1 MPKNNKNIVIVDY
14 GVGNTGTILNMVRK
28 IGFNCLISN
37 DITVLMSADKIIL
50 PGVGSFDRAMEN
62 LKDLELIDALNGK
75 AFNEKIPVLGIC
87 LGMQLLAKD
96 STEGVLPGLGWIDA
110 NVKKF
115 DIDKALKVP
124 HMGWN
129 YTIQQKESSL
139 FFDMYTTPR
148 FYHVHSYYFV
158 CNNDEDI
165 LTTTNYGGEF
175 TSSVNKGNIYGVQ
188 FHPEKSHK
196 FGMKLLENFAK
207 I

>member
-1 MPKNNKNIVIVDY
+1 MIVIIDY
-14 GVGNTGTILNMVRK
+14 GMGNLGSIQNILKK
-28 IGFNCLISN
+28 IGVNSI
-37 DITVLMSADKIIL
+37 ITSDVDEINNANKIIL
-50 PGVGSFDRAMEN
+50 PGVGAFDRAMQN
-62 LKDLELIDALNGK
+62 LKDLKLIDILNEKAL
-75 AFNEKIPVLGIC
+75 NEKIPVLGIC

-148 FYHVHSYYFV
+148 FYHVHSYYFA
-158 CNNDEDI
+158 CNDDEDI
-165 LTTTNYGGEF
+165 LTITNYGGEF

>member
-1 MPKNNKNIVIVDY
+1 MGNLGSIQNI
-14 GVGNTGTILNMVRK
+14 LKK
-28 IGFNCLISN
+28 IGVDSV
-37 DITVLMSADKIIL
+37 ITSDVDKINNASKIIL

-62 LKDLELIDALNGK
+62 LKNLKLIDILNEKAL
-75 AFNEKIPVLGIC
+75 NEKIPVLGIC

-129 YTIQQKESSL
+129 YTIQKKESSL
-139 FFDMYTTPR
+139 FFNMYSDPR
-148 FYHVHSYYFV
+148 FYHVHSYYFK
-158 CNNDEDI
+158 CNNIHDI
-165 LTTTNYGGEF
+165 LTTTDYGGEF
-175 TSSVNKGNIYGVQ
+175 TSSVSKGNIYGAQ

-196 FGMKLLENFAK
+196 FGMKLLENFTK